1 VAGPSLK
8 KEYGEAGSAREKKQ
22 KSSPGASRKKT
33 VNELFAWDPSKMGRE
48 LPLWFMPDR
57 S

>member
-48 LPLWFMPDR
+48 LPLWLMPDR